1 MKRLLIISLVILT
14 AATSRAQ
21 ILAVKTNGLMDLAT
35 VPNIGF
41 ELTTGN
47 RTSINLEGYVGYR
60 ILGQQWNVQAI
71 NPEFRYYPQGKVM
84 HKFFIGPSLLFTHYS
99 LEFTKEKFN
108 GDAFGGGLTFG
119 WVFPLTEYHWNL
131 GAVASVGALYY
142 THKHTWTADWHPR
155 DEINREYNQHGLIM
169 IPYKI
174 GVNIC
179 YIFRYKNEVDSKVSH
194 RKLKKQERLLEKQ
207 RTDSI
212 RHREDSI
219 RAIVTASRPFAV
231 PQSKDAMTNA
241 LTSESALH

>member
-1 MKRLLIISLVILT
+1 MKESLMKRLLTISLIILA
-14 AATSRAQ
+14 AATSHAQ

-41 ELTTGN
+41 ELVTGN

-60 ILGQQWNVQAI
+60 IFGQQWNVQAI

-84 HKFFIGPSLLFTHYS
+84 HKFFIGLSALFTHYS

-108 GDAFGGGLTFG
+108 GDAGGGGLTFG
-119 WVFPLTEYHWNL
+119 WVFPLTEYHWNIE
-131 GAVASVGALYY
+131 AVASIGALYY
-142 THKHTWTADWHPR
+142 THRRSWTADYAPR
-155 DEINREYNQHGLIM
+155 DESNRAYNQHGLIM

-179 YIFRYKNEVDSKVSH
+179 YIFKYKNEVDSKVSH
-194 RKLKKQERLLEKQ
+194 RKQKKQEKLLEKQ

-212 RHREDSI
+212 RQHEDSI
-219 RAIVTASRPFAV
+219 RAVVAANRSYATPTQNA
-231 PQSKDAMTNA
+231 PQ
-241 LTSESALH
+241 